1 MLRRNG
7 RPTFCEPC
15 RLSKVRC
22 DHTTPRCRRCEA
34 RGAGS
39 KCFYH
44 PAPLT
49 RPKRNKQSSRP
60 ARPQSANEE
69 FRQPERHL
77 LSSDSPEELR
87 DDGGPMAQT
96 PFLGSTS
103 YLSVFYDAHPALS
116 RAGSLS
122 LAAEFERWRTDRAYV
137 VRRLTKLISAMAFYE
152 DVIRGYYDR
161 GQFTVIP
168 APLVLDSLHHARS
181 YLEGSPGKN
190 MLAQEELYAKISE
203 NTAKSLRV
211 RPTMR
216 ADEFYS
222 LFTGENL
229 RWEFIGFIFALAG
242 IGF

>member
-1 MLRRNG
+1 
-7 RPTFCEPC
+7 
-15 RLSKVRC
+15 
-22 DHTTPRCRRCEA
+22 
-34 RGAGS
+34 
-39 KCFYH
+39 
-44 PAPLT
+44 
-49 RPKRNKQSSRP
+49 
-60 ARPQSANEE
+60 
-69 FRQPERHL
+69 
-77 LSSDSPEELR
+77 
-87 DDGGPMAQT
+87 MAQT

-181 YLEGSPGKN
+181 YLEGSPGKS

-229 RWEFIGFIFALAG
+229 RWEFIGFLRAGRDWVLIQYSRNMVLHLSNGEHLNVETFLTEMVLAG
-242 IGF
+242 YACIEIYKPHGNPNDLMIWLRYTHMLLGTEVLGETSMPPMLAAAS